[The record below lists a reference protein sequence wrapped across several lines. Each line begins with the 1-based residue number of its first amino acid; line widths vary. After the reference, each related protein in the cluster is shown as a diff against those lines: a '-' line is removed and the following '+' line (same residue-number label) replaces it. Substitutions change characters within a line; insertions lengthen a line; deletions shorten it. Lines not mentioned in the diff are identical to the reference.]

1 MQTFAPSA
9 QSASTT
15 KPQANSTFW
24 RQITALAALE
34 ATITIGWLA
43 YEKYQPVLLEKFQ
56 FVELAALLIVA
67 QGLLGGIFHPVS
79 GRLADRMSQRHG
91 TKFPVIISG
100 IAFAAVIFIAV
111 SLAILTDPSSAFRW
125 ALPVLVILWLAAMST
140 FHSPAISLVES
151 FAPIDKF
158 PRIAGVLATVFGLI
172 YAIEPFVIMIL
183 DAVGLTAT
191 FILGGV
197 LLASAGYALKA
208 ITERDTQYQAH
219 EQGKIEEKGRKDTPP
234 VVVFTIGFFVGLF
247 KSTIFFALPVF
258 LLKALPIFPNDD
270 YVQSGIL
277 LASAVFSIPLS
288 FVVDRLGAQKTMW
301 MACGLAL
308 LVSVIGLMTTH
319 APTAYVMMV
328 AAGAVYGLLSISALP
343 FILKRMS
350 SGHVGWGV
358 GLFYGGMA
366 ASTAVITLLLFLR

>member
-1 MQTFAPSA
+1 MQIAIPS
-9 QSASTT
+9 SEGIGSS
-15 KPQANSTFW
+15 KPQANPTFW
-24 RQITALAALE
+24 RQIIGLATLE

-43 YEKYQPVLLEKFQ
+43 YEKYQPVLLQKFQ
-56 FVELAALLIVA
+56 FIELAALLIVA
-67 QGLLGGIFHPVS
+67 QGLLGGIFHPIS
-79 GRLADRMSQRHG
+79 GRLADRMSHRHG
-91 TKFPVIISG
+91 SKFPVIISG

-158 PRIAGVLATVFGLI
+158 PRVAGVLATVFGVI
-172 YAIEPFVIMIL
+172 YAIEPFVIKIL
-183 DAVGLTAT
+183 DAIGFTGT
-191 FILGGV
+191 FIFAG
-197 LLASAGYALKA
+197 LLLVSAGYALKT
-208 ITERDTQYQAH
+208 ITERDVQYQAH
-219 EQGKIEEKGRKDTPP
+219 EQGKAEDKERKDTPSL
-234 VVVFTIGFFVGLF
+234 VVFIIGFFIGLF

-258 LLKALPIFPNDD
+258 LLRSLPVFPNDD

-277 LASAVFSIPLS
+277 LASALFSIPLS
-288 FVVDRLGAQKTMW
+288 FVVDRLGAQKSMW
-301 MACGLAL
+301 FACALAL
-308 LVSVIGLMTTH
+308 VVSIIGISVVH
-319 APTAYVMMV
+319 PPTAYLMMV
-328 AAGAVYGLLSISALP
+328 AAGAIYGLLSISALP

-366 ASTAVITLLLFLR
+366 ASTAVITLMLFLR

>member
-1 MQTFAPSA
+1 
-9 QSASTT
+9 
-15 KPQANSTFW
+15 
-24 RQITALAALE
+24 
-34 ATITIGWLA
+34 
-43 YEKYQPVLLEKFQ
+43 
-56 FVELAALLIVA
+56 
-67 QGLLGGIFHPVS
+67 
-79 GRLADRMSQRHG
+79 
-91 TKFPVIISG
+91 
-100 IAFAAVIFIAV
+100 
-111 SLAILTDPSSAFRW
+111 
-125 ALPVLVILWLAAMST
+125 MST
-140 FHSPAISLVES
+140 FNSPPISLVDS

-172 YAIEPFVIMIL
+172 YAIEPFVVMIL

-197 LLASAGYALKA
+197 LLASAGYALKI
-208 ITERDTQYQAH
+208 ITESDAQYQAH
-219 EQGKIEEKGRKDTPP
+219 EQGKIEEKGQKDTAP
-234 VVVFTIGFFVGLF
+234 VIVFAIGFFVGLF

-319 APTAYVMMV
+319 APTAYVMMI
-328 AAGAVYGLLSISALP
+328 AAGAIYGLLSISALP